1 MIETLQKNAQGVKV
15 LEYSGHIR
23 NWKALCQ
30 ELGLPTDL
38 TRQDREEAI
47 LIAAYV
53 CVCSL

>member
-23 NWKALCQ
+23 NWMALCQ

-38 TRQDREEAI
+38 TRQAREEAI
-47 LIAAYV
+47 LIAA
-53 CVCSL
+53 